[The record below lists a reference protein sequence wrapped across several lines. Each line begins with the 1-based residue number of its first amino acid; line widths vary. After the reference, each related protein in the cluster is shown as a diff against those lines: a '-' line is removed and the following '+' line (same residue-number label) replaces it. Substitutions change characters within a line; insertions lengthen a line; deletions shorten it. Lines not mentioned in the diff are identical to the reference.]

1 MNRRE
6 FITTAAAATLIRPE
20 TQETMT
26 DAHVHVFTSNPSFP
40 YATGAHPPDID
51 ASAEALLALMQA
63 NGVDRTVLIQVIHYR
78 WDNTYLA
85 DVLRRYPRQFKGVC
99 RVNPEDPAA
108 PDQLSR
114 LTEVQGFHGLRL
126 SPAATPE
133 GDWIKGP
140 RMPKLWRRCEQLK
153 VPMTLL
159 IPASRLPD
167 IHPLIEA
174 NPDLTL
180 VIDHMAD
187 TPLADPQAEQNLLT
201 LARYPKVFTK
211 LSHLWTISK
220 QPYPYSDTKPRVQAL
235 LKAFGPDRL
244 MASTDWPVSLPFLT
258 YAQAIDLYR
267 THLDL
272 TPRQRTQILTRTV
285 RRIWPF

>member
-1 MNRRE
+1 MNRRQ
-6 FITTAAAATLIRPE
+6 FLTTAAAAVVAKPE
-20 TQETMT
+20 PLT
-26 DAHVHVFTSNPSFP
+26 DAHVHVFTRNPRFP
-40 YATGAHPPDID
+40 YAPNSHPPDID

-78 WDNTYLA
+78 WDNAYLA
-85 DVLRRYPRQFKGVC
+85 DVLRRYPKQFMGVC

-114 LTEVQGFHGLRL
+114 LTEVQGFHGVRL

-140 RMPKLWRRCEQLK
+140 LMPKLWRRCEQLK

-174 NPDLTL
+174 NPDLTV

-187 TPLADPQAEQNLLT
+187 APLSNDLNLLV
-201 LARYPKVFTK
+201 LSRYPKVFTK

-220 QPYPYSDTKPRVQAL
+220 QPYPYPDTQPRVQAL
-235 LKAFGPDRL
+235 LKAFGPERL
-244 MASTDWPVSLPFLT
+244 MAATDWPVSLPSLT
-258 YAQAIDLYR
+258 YAQAIALFR
-267 THLDL
+267 SHLDL
-272 TPRQRTQILTRTV
+272 TPEQRTQILTRTV
-285 RRIWPF
+285 RRVWPF